1 MMHHF
6 FESKYY
12 NKPILESENFLVI
25 PSLGSL
31 VEGWLLIVP
40 KKFYLNFSQLPSFV
54 FSELETL
61 ISQLSLRFLPFF
73 NADQF
78 VIFEHGP
85 TLENS
90 VAGCGVDY
98 AHLHWIPTNFD
109 MLEGAKVFLNLSY
122 DWQVIP
128 ALNSINDFNVNSK
141 DYLYLRDQKGNHF
154 LTCQTNIPSQ
164 TFRKVMAHYLNAPDS
179 YDWKLNERIENIESV
194 YDKLNFWEL

>member
-1 MMHHF
+1 M
-6 FESKYY
+6 
-12 NKPILESENFLVI
+12 ESENFIVI

-40 KKFYLNFSQLPSFV
+40 KKFYLNYSQLPLFL
-54 FSELETL
+54 FPELETL
-61 ISQLSLRFLPFF
+61 IGQLSLRLLPFF

-109 MLEGAKVFLNLSY
+109 MLEGTKAFLNLKY
-122 DWQVIP
+122 EWKIIP
-128 ALNSINDFNVNSK
+128 ALNSINEFNINRM
-141 DYLYLRDQKGNHF
+141 DYLYLRNQHGTHF
-154 LTCQTNIPSQ
+154 LTCQENIPSQ
-164 TFRKVMAHYLNAPDS
+164 TFRKVMAHYLDTPDS
-179 YDWKLNERIENIESV
+179 FDWKLNQGYANIESV
-194 YDKLNFWEL
+194 YNKLDFSNL